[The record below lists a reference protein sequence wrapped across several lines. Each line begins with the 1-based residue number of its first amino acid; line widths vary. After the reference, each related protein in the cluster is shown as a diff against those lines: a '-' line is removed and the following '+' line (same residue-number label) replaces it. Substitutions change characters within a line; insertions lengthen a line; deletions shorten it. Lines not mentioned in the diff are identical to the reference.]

1 MLLERFSVPALM
13 KLKRCLFMFLDKE
26 LSGMTAEWMSE
37 LAEYIRDNGKLVMK
51 LDKAMYGLIK
61 SAKL

>member
-1 MLLERFSVPALM
+1 MPALM

-51 LDKAMYGLIK
+51 LDKARYGLIK